1 MALES
6 LKRNGHRL
14 ELGNFVTE
22 GEYGIPVLR
31 SVQLEEK
38 LTWIRFNHA
47 LKLPQSERHKYG
59 IHFFMDD
66 YLFERVWH
74 DPVRYTL
81 FLRDFAAV
89 MSPDFS
95 LYTDWPKA
103 VQVYNHW
110 RKHQLAAYWQ
120 SEGLTVIPTICWGD
134 EYSFDWCFDGEPRLG
149 DVAISSVGT
158 QRYQEAKEFFMKG
171 YNQMIE
177 RLKPTKV
184 VFFGT
189 VPTGCAGNIENHAAY
204 YTTLTHAQMQ
214 MTRKLSGL
222 CTKEVV

>member
-14 ELGNFVTE
+14 ELGNFATE

-31 SVQLEEK
+31 PVQLAEK

-47 LKLPQSERHKYG
+47 LKLPQAERHKYG

-66 YLFERVWH
+66 YLFERAWH
-74 DPVRYTL
+74 DPVRYAL
-81 FLRDFAAV
+81 FLKDFPAV

-95 LYTDWPKA
+95 LYVDWPKA

-120 SEGLTVIPTICWGD
+120 SMGLTVIPTICWSD
-134 EYSFDWCFDGEPRLG
+134 EQSFDWCFDGEPLG
-149 DVAISSVGT
+149 GTVAISSVGT
-158 QRYQEAKEFFMKG
+158 QRNPLSKYLFTRG
-171 YNQMIE
+171 YAEMLE
-177 RLKPTKV
+177 RLKPSKI
-184 VFFGT
+184 VFFGMIPDEC
-189 VPTGCAGNIENHAAY
+189 VGNIEAHAAY
-204 YTTLTHAQMQ
+204 YTNLTHNQAWLAK
-214 MTRKLSGL
+214 KLS
-222 CTKEVV
+222 CENATEVV